1 MRNSN
6 ADDPDARV
14 AELHGSVSDRAL
26 QQCGLGLGAVERLS
40 DVARRAA
47 EAGGV
52 QLSAH
57 FGRLEQV
64 REKGRCGDLVTEA
77 DLAAEAAVLALLE
90 GETPEIGILAEES
103 GRRPAAGDLE
113 WCVDPL
119 DGTTNYAHG
128 FPFFGTSVGLTWRGL
143 PLLGALAVPALGE
156 LYWAAPGLGSW
167 CNGRRL
173 AVSRCSRLADALLVT
188 GFAYDRHTRRDNNYA
203 EFAWFTHRSHG
214 VRRAGAAAVDLAFVA
229 SGKLDGYWE
238 RGLAPWDLA
247 AGVVLVEQAGG
258 RVTGYDGGD
267 ADLQQGRVVA
277 AGAALHPQL
286 LAGLAACQPLA
297 GSSYGAPELDSAAG
311 GPGPTP

>member
-1 MRNSN
+1 MPNSTTTA
-6 ADDPDARV
+6 ADAPA
-14 AELHGSVSDRAL
+14 AGLPGSLSDRAL

-40 DVARRAA
+40 DVARRGA

-103 GRRPAAGDLE
+103 GRRPAAGELE

-128 FPFFGTSVGLTWRGL
+128 FPFFATSVGLTWRGL

-258 RVTGYDGGD
+258 RVTGYDGRD
-267 ADLQQGRVVA
+267 TDLRQGRGVA

-297 GSSYGAPELDSAAG
+297 GSSYGAPELDSATDA
-311 GPGPTP
+311 PGPTP